1 MDRSGKDAAAH
12 AAETV
17 RITSAHTSHSE
28 RIRGRQRRYLI
39 SMGIRT
45 VCFILAVVA
54 DGWLR
59 WGFIIA
65 AVVLP
70 YFAVIAANA
79 AGEVDDGG
87 PEPFVDDSRRML
99 ERGPAA
105 DETAGETADGS
116 DRHRQAGHTEPI
128 DEAGWSRHTGWSE
141 QTG

>member
-1 MDRSGKDAAAH
+1 MDRTGKDAAAH
-12 AAETV
+12 AETV

-39 SMGIRT
+39 SMSIRT

-59 WGFIIA
+59 WTFIIA

-87 PEPFVDDSRRML
+87 PEPFVDDTRPML
-99 ERGPAA
+99 EAGPS
-105 DETAGETADGS
+105 ADGS
-116 DRHRQAGHTEPI
+116 EAPGPTGHTGDPEQN
-128 DEAGWSRHTGWSE
+128 GWTE
-141 QTG
+141 QTGT

>member
-1 MDRSGKDAAAH
+1 MDRTGKDAAGH
-12 AAETV
+12 AQSV
-17 RITSAHTSHSE
+17 RITTAHTSHSE

-87 PEPFVDDSRRML
+87 PEPFVDDSRPML
-99 ERGPAA
+99 EPGPSAA
-105 DETAGETADGS
+105 NSAANSAAGSTDGQTGS
-116 DRHRQAGHTEPI
+116 REHT
-128 DEAGWSRHTGWSE
+128 E
-141 QTG
+141 QTGWTEQAGWTEQTGT